1 MKRGLVVCLA
11 LTVLGCGE
19 REGSGER
26 TSGTCSRTADAMS
39 EVTVASVTRGLD
51 AIVRAYE
58 SESQGSTPCDMDGVG
73 LIRRL
78 PNPDDQRACAEYFL
92 SRLLSIRIAHLPY
105 PRQASVIGFVLG
117 DLESLRGVGRE
128 GTSYWHDWYDVTL
141 KALDWQKAQILRV
154 RPKHR
159 LPEQG
164 LCNLEQEEELRG
176 WRTVYFGG
184 MRNYEAGLRTLEGL
198 FPYRRRQ
205 MGDEVWQEIRDK
217 IETWLGRPLRTAA
230 QIHRDHKEKRN
241 VVFDVTDDYRGAP

>member
-26 TSGTCSRTADAMS
+26 ASETCSRTADAMS
-39 EVTVASVTRGLD
+39 GVTVASVTRGLD
-51 AIVRAYE
+51 DIVRVYG
-58 SESQGSTPCDMDGVG
+58 SESQGSMPCDMDGVG

-78 PNPDDQRACAEYFL
+78 PNPDDQRACAKYFL
-92 SRLLSIRIAHLPY
+92 SRLLSLRIAHLPY

-117 DLESLRGVGRE
+117 DLESLRGIGRE
-128 GTSYWHDWYDVTL
+128 GPSYWRNWYDVTL

-154 RPKHR
+154 RPRHR

-164 LCNLEQEEELRG
+164 LCDPAVEEELRG
-176 WRTVYFGG
+176 WRAVYFGG

-205 MGDEVWQEIRDK
+205 MGDEVWQEVKDM

-230 QIHRDHKEKRN
+230 QIRRDHKGKRN
-241 VVFDVTDDYRGAP
+241 VVFDVTDDYRDAP